1 MRSGADRHRPRHGQP
16 YGGRD
21 VRSFIAGV
29 KARQAGVTE
38 AEPTVEPERPR
49 DPEHLREPERID
61 PAAPPTTAPG
71 STHEPE
77 PETVPEPVP
86 LITVRRLD
94 DLLAGID
101 VLVRVLG
108 EVEAVRGDER
118 LVPVRQKGLEAIAY
132 LAVREA
138 SVDREELEISLFPD
152 GANAAK
158 TVYNTVSAARKL
170 VGDELFPPTEGG
182 RYELAGQVATDHRL
196 FRDLVAEAEAVEDP
210 RVAVELLVEALG
222 MVQGEPF
229 TGVGRGY
236 PWAGRY
242 RGMIIGQVIDAAER
256 LVELCL
262 DAGDWTRA
270 EWAARQ
276 GLLAFPADERMH
288 RLLMRIAHG
297 AGDVPGVQRVLA
309 ELCTLLAAADLD
321 IDATQLLHP
330 DTLQL
335 AHELTTTPSGTPLPT
350 RLRTA

>member
-1 MRSGADRHRPRHGQP
+1 
-16 YGGRD
+16 
-21 VRSFIAGV
+21 V
-29 KARQAGVTE
+29 
-38 AEPTVEPERPR
+38 AEPV
-49 DPEHLREPERID
+49 
-61 PAAPPTTAPG
+61 A
-71 STHEPE
+71 
-77 PETVPEPVP
+77 EPVP
-86 LITVRRLD
+86 LITVRRLE
-94 DLLAGID
+94 DLLGEID

-118 LVPVRQKGLEAIAY
+118 LVPVRQKGLEAVAY

-182 RYELAGQVATDHRL
+182 RYELAGRVATDHRL
-196 FRDLVAEAEAVEDP
+196 FRDLVAEAETAAAGTAVAGKAGDR
-210 RVAVELLVEALG
+210 RVAVELLAEALG

-256 LVELCL
+256 MVELCL
-262 DAGDWTRA
+262 DAGDWSRA

-297 AGDVPGVQRVLA
+297 SGDVPGVQRVLA

-321 IDATQLLHP
+321 LDAAQLLHP